1 MPGLSALS
9 TRPSR
14 RRYRR
19 RTISLTAFQG
29 RQRRA
34 RLLHVFV
41 TSRYRSAAFL
51 GTIIKRARFMAAAL
65 SWSRLATAPCWGRRW
80 DA

>member
-1 MPGLSALS
+1 MPGLSALA

-34 RLLHVFV
+34 RRLHVLLHLV
-41 TSRYRSAAFL
+41 TAVRP
-51 GTIIKRARFMAAAL
+51 
-65 SWSRLATAPCWGRRW
+65 SWAQS
-80 DA
+80 